1 MYNSNTFI
9 KRGKNISDENTFS
22 GPKNEH
28 LGEPGNGN
36 LLPDELLVNKQISN
50 NAKLTY
56 ALLYRQAGQ
65 KGDHHPNLERLA
77 HDVGVHVSTV
87 QRYLRELESAGFI
100 DVRLHVWRTT
110 LKI

>member
-1 MYNSNTFI
+1 MYNSNPLI
-9 KRGKNISDENTFS
+9 KQENISDEYTFS
-22 GPKNEH
+22 GFKNEY

-36 LLPDELLVNKQISN
+36 LFPDKLLVNKQISN

-65 KGDHHPNLERLA
+65 VGDYHPNLERLA
-77 HDVGVHVSTV
+77 HDLGVHVSTV
-87 QRYLRELESAGFI
+87 QRYLRQLESAGFI
-100 DVRLHVWRTT
+100 DVGLHVWRTT